1 MRDETVIIRKSPAS
15 FAYLFW
21 LTGVRRGEHAV
32 VKPAGTT
39 VGRDA
44 ACEIVLDDETVS
56 LEQARIR
63 REEDGWVLYDLA
75 SANRTEAAGAP
86 VYVKVLADGDHITF
100 GTTEMVFRDLA

>member
-44 ACEIVLDDETVS
+44 GCEVVLDDETVS

-63 REEDGWVLYDLA
+63 REEAVLRADP
-75 SANRTEAAGAP
+75 S
-86 VYVKVLADGDHITF
+86 YVRYTQKVRWRLIPGIW
-100 GTTEMVFRDLA
+100 